1 MGGVMSAYDVLK
13 LRPQREVPQPADAYF
28 YYANHLEAEVGTL
41 RKEQAVATR
50 KIATH
55 DELLARMA
63 ALLGGNPTRAQSAK
77 TVLADWARIR

>member
-41 RKEQAVATR
+41 RK
-50 KIATH
+50 
-55 DELLARMA
+55 
-63 ALLGGNPTRAQSAK
+63 
-77 TVLADWARIR
+77 